1 MSTPREP
8 ADRPSERPIAATGDT
23 IAVPTAERADAAY
36 TGVDRDGDGVDD
48 RREAVVDRD
57 GDGVADRRATV
68 VDRDGDGVD
77 DRREAL
83 VDRDGDGVD
92 DRREAVVDRD
102 TDGDGVADRPHAEL
116 AAERKQVAARE
127 REAFGG
133 VKVGA
138 AFFGWLAAFGLATL
152 LTALLAA
159 TGAALGLGVEDVD
172 AAAGQVG
179 LDAGTIGWI
188 GAIALL
194 LILFLAYYCG
204 GYVAGRMARFNGV
217 VQGLAVWVWALVIAI
232 VMALLGVV
240 IGSRFDVFADL
251 NFFPRL
257 PVSEGDLTMAGIVTA
272 IVVAIAS
279 LGGAILGGKAGTHYH
294 RKVDRA
300 GFGA

>member
-1 MSTPREP
+1 MH
-8 ADRPSERPIAATGDT
+8 A
-23 IAVPTAERADAAY
+23 
-36 TGVDRDGDGVDD
+36 
-48 RREAVVDRD
+48 
-57 GDGVADRRATV
+57 
-68 VDRDGDGVD
+68 
-77 DRREAL
+77 
-83 VDRDGDGVD
+83 
-92 DRREAVVDRD
+92 
-102 TDGDGVADRPHAEL
+102 RPHAADL
-116 AAERKQVAARE
+116 AAERHQVAARE

-138 AFFGWLAAFGLATL
+138 AFFGWLTAFGMATL

-172 AAAGQVG
+172 AAADQVG

-232 VMALLGVV
+232 VVALLGVV

-257 PVSEGDLTMAGIVTA
+257 PLSEGDLTVAGVITA

-300 GFGA
+300 GFGG